1 VSDITGIVDAATAKG
16 TFSVL
21 DVAKGR
27 GYPQDTVD
35 IYMDHASAYE
45 AHKIELLIAET
56 TDDDVVQMLDD
67 QRRALKDDVIKSR
80 LTFHMRGINSG
91 TISGLQ
97 KEAAAKFPESD
108 NPGFREWR
116 NEWVNDS
123 YMAAHIVKV
132 VDAAGNEDGHKWT
145 SEEVRDLRGYLPA
158 ESFLKL
164 QEKQNELTF
173 AAMYFDETVN
183 ADF

>member
-1 VSDITGIVDAATAKG
+1 MSDVTGIIEAATAKG

-35 IYMDHASAYE
+35 IYMDHDAAYE
-45 AHKIELLIAET
+45 AHKIELQIADET
-56 TDDDVVQMLDD
+56 DEEIVN
-67 QRRALKDDVIKSR
+67 LKDQARKILRDRVLASK
-80 LTFHMRGINSG
+80 LTFHMRGVNSG
-91 TISGLQ
+91 TVEGLQ
-97 KEAAAKFPESD
+97 KEAKKKFPEED
-108 NPGFREWR
+108 DREVR

-123 YMAAHIVKV
+123 YLAAHIIKV
-132 VDAAGNEDGHKWT
+132 VDAEGNEDGHKWT
-145 SEEVRDLRGYLPA
+145 AEEAQQLRAYLPA

-164 QEKQNELTF
+164 RIKQEELTF

>member
-1 VSDITGIVDAATAKG
+1 MSDITGIVDAATAKG

-35 IYMDHASAYE
+35 IYMDHASAHE
-45 AHKIELLIAET
+45 AHKIESLIAET
-56 TDDDVVQMLDD
+56 TDPNVVEFLED
-67 QRRALKDDVIKSR
+67 QRRALRDAVIKSR

-91 TISGLQ
+91 TIEGLQ
-97 KEAAAKFPESD
+97 KQAKKKFPDDED
-108 NPGFREWR
+108 REER
-116 NEWVNDS
+116 NAWVNDS
-123 YMAAHIVKV
+123 YLAAHVVKV
-132 VDAAGNEDGHKWT
+132 VDAEENEDGHKWT
-145 SEEVRDLRGYLPA
+145 AEEMAELRGYLPA
-158 ESFLKL
+158 ESFVKL
-164 QEKQNELTF
+164 IAKRDELTF